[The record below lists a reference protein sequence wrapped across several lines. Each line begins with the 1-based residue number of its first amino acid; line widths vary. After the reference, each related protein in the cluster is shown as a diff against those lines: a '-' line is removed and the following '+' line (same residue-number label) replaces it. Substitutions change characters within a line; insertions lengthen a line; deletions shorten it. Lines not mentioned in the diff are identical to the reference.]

1 MNYLIRRGAP
11 ALAFSLVVCAPA
23 YADDEPAST
32 TAASVPLRYQS
43 AFADYK
49 PYQDIEPGDW
59 RALNESVKGDS
70 MAGMDMSGMQGH
82 GDMKDMP
89 RMQGHGGMKDMP
101 RMRGTSESANQGMSM
116 PATKPPAHGHP
127 HAPAKSASV
136 PGMPDMAP
144 HAGHDVN
151 GGRQ

>member
-11 ALAFSLVVCAPA
+11 ALALSLAVCAHA
-23 YADDEPAST
+23 YADTALASPA
-32 TAASVPLRYQS
+32 AASAPQRYQS

-49 PYQDIEPGDW
+49 PYKDIKPGDW

-82 GDMKDMP
+82 ADMKDVPGMQGHGDMKDMP
-89 RMQGHGGMKDMP
+89 GM
-101 RMRGTSESANQGMSM
+101 GTSESAHQGMSM
-116 PATKPPAHGHP
+116 PSSKPPTHGHA

-136 PGMPDMAP
+136 PAMPSMAP
-144 HAGHDVN
+144 HAGHDMN
-151 GGRQ
+151 GEH